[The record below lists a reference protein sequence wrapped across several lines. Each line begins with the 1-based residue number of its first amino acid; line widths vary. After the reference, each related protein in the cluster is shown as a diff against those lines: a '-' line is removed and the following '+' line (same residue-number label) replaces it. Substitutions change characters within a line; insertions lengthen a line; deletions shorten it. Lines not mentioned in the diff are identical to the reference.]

1 MNMKSFLV
9 IGVSNFGEHLAKKLF
24 ELGNDVMIVDKNEE
38 LIENLN
44 NVFTDSYV
52 GDCRNVDVLRSLG
65 INNFDVCFVAIDED
79 FQSSLEVTSLLSEI
93 GAKYIVSNAKRDR
106 QADLLK
112 KVGADEVIY
121 AEREIAEK
129 TAVKFNA
136 TNVFDFIQLT
146 DEYSIYE
153 IPIQPGWVGQS
164 VGEIN
169 VRQKYHVNII
179 AVKNDNKLN
188 TLPGALYKFSEDD
201 HIVVIGKQTDVA
213 RLTAKI

>member
-1 MNMKSFLV
+1 MKSFLV

-24 ELGNDVMIVDKNEE
+24 KLGNDVMVVDKNEE

-52 GDCRNVDVLRSLG
+52 GDCRNEEVLRSLG

-79 FQSSLEVTSLLSEI
+79 FQSSLEVTSLLHEL
-93 GAKYIVSNAKRDR
+93 GAKHIVSNAKRDR

-112 KVGADEVIY
+112 KVGADDVIY

-136 TNVFDFIQLT
+136 TNVFDFIQLS

-153 IPIQPGWVGQS
+153 IPIQPSWVRHS

-179 AVKNDNKLN
+179 AVKHENDII
-188 TLPGALYKFSEDD
+188 TLPGAAYVFDKGD
-201 HIVVIGKQTDVA
+201 HIVVIGKQTDVTK
-213 RLTAKI
+213 LTSKI